1 VNAQIRRLFLVIA
14 VLFVAL
20 IATSTYWLWRS
31 PDLEARQGNPQ
42 LVVRQVTIKRG
53 LVYAADGRT
62 VLARNRRQKVQGRTW
77 FLRVYPQKGLAAHTV
92 GYSTVTRSRAG
103 LEKSMNDF
111 LTGSNSNLSTIVDR
125 TLDKVRGLTQ
135 EGNSLV
141 LTIDADAQ
149 RRATELLESVC
160 GSAVALEPQSGRVLV
175 MASSPTYDPN
185 LVASE
190 FTRITRAG
198 GPCQPAAPF
207 LNRATQGLFIP
218 GSTFK
223 VLTAAAALDTGRYQ
237 PSSIFVDKG
246 FCVEY
251 GKRVFNYA
259 DQGGPEVFG
268 RVTLSE
274 ALQHSIN
281 AVFCEIGKDLGPIP
295 ILEYARRFGFYSDP
309 PLETPGD
316 ERSPSGLY
324 DNGELFFPD
333 DPNQVDPGRLAF
345 GQERLL
351 VTPLQMA
358 MVAAGVANG
367 GLVMRPYVVDRI
379 LKPDGSILT
388 RTSPDEVGQAIE
400 PQTAIDLTAMMEA
413 AVAAGTGTAAQIPGV
428 RVAGKTGTAETGREE
443 RNDAWFIAFAPA
455 EAPRVAVAVALSD
468 QAGTGGETAAPI
480 ARELIETL
488 LQESA

>member
-20 IATSTYWLWRS
+20 IAISTYWLWRS

-190 FTRITRAG
+190 FTRITRR
-198 GPCQPAAPF
+198 F
-207 LNRATQGLFIP
+207 STVRLR
-218 GSTFK
+218 GSSF
-223 VLTAAAALDTGRYQ
+223 
-237 PSSIFVDKG
+237 P
-246 FCVEY
+246 
-251 GKRVFNYA
+251 
-259 DQGGPEVFG
+259 
-268 RVTLSE
+268 
-274 ALQHSIN
+274 
-281 AVFCEIGKDLGPIP
+281 
-295 ILEYARRFGFYSDP
+295 ARRS
-309 PLETPGD
+309 
-316 ERSPSGLY
+316 RC
-324 DNGELFFPD
+324 
-333 DPNQVDPGRLAF
+333 
-345 GQERLL
+345 
-351 VTPLQMA
+351 
-358 MVAAGVANG
+358 
-367 GLVMRPYVVDRI
+367 
-379 LKPDGSILT
+379 
-388 RTSPDEVGQAIE
+388 
-400 PQTAIDLTAMMEA
+400 
-413 AVAAGTGTAAQIPGV
+413 
-428 RVAGKTGTAETGREE
+428 
-443 RNDAWFIAFAPA
+443 
-455 EAPRVAVAVALSD
+455 
-468 QAGTGGETAAPI
+468 
-480 ARELIETL
+480 
-488 LQESA
+488 